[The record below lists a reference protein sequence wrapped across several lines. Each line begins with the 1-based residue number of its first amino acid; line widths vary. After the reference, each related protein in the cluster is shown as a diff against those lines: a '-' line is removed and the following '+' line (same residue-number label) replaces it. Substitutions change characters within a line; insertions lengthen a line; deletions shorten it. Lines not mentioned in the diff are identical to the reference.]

1 MQNYK
6 NNKAIS
12 LTDNQLVKYFI
23 VVFISIIAIHQAH
36 AQQNICQG
44 SINTYIVDGS
54 ENGGTGTTGSTY
66 QWTITNPQFQGVI
79 SLTSPPATNA
89 ITIDWLTTPSGNYT
103 LKVVETNSQGCTSVQ
118 NLQITIYPKPA
129 IHLTDQIACV
139 HPVTGQFIQPL
150 TINTGLSSTNYNF
163 EWFHDGT
170 ALSNNTPSLTVNT
183 PGNYSITATQV
194 VSGCSTSTSTTISV
208 SSAPIAGLSVNEP
221 FQATQ
226 TIHVIIYNG
235 SGDYEYALNNGSFQ
249 DSPYFTV
256 QEPGE
261 YEVIVRDKNF
271 CGETRLVAHVI
282 NFPPFFTPNNDGFND
297 TWNVIGLP
305 SHFNAK
311 ISIFDRYGKLLFQF
325 NPKTSY
331 WNGQYNNQPVPS
343 TDYWFTIDYTDDKNN
358 KHSYQSHFSLVR

>member
-1 MQNYK
+1 MNEAIPQGFSQSGLGNTDYSTNPCSTSLKFDTTGDYLLLYFTGVATSLSYK
-6 NNKAIS
+6 MKANTGTNNNDWTGIFTVEES
-12 LTDNQLVKYFI
+12 
-23 VVFISIIAIHQAH
+23 
-36 AQQNICQG
+36 
-44 SINTYIVDGS
+44 VDGNS
-54 ENGGTGTTGSTY
+54 WTVLRTINSNTTSITTSNAGTVFTDTPLSTSRYFRWTYTTETNGNLAFCDVNVSNSTPPANDECANATNLTCGTLNLAGTTVRTIAETAPGGSTY
-66 QWTITNPQFQGVI
+66 ASRYGGWYTF
-79 SLTSPPATNA
+79 L
-89 ITIDWLTTPSGNYT
+89 GN
-103 LKVVETNSQGCTSVQ
+103 EQ
-118 NLQITIYPKPA
+118 
-129 IHLTDQIACV
+129 
-139 HPVTGQFIQPL
+139 
-150 TINTGLSSTNYNF
+150 
-163 EWFHDGT
+163 
-170 ALSNNTPSLTVNT
+170 
-183 PGNYSITATQV
+183 
-194 VSGCSTSTSTTISV
+194 STTIS
-208 SSAPIAGLSVNEP
+208 STS
-221 FQATQ
+221 T
-226 TIHVIIYNG
+226 
-235 SGDYEYALNNGSFQ
+235 NGSFQ